1 MKGNHYE
8 TAAFSGFGW
17 GPITGAF
24 ARERTLTQRILMQS
38 AGGHAAGG
46 ADRGAE
52 QKSVPRAPLQ
62 RKEEK

>member
-1 MKGNHYE
+1 M
-8 TAAFSGFGW
+8 